1 MWRDRFIEHVRSLLT
16 ECGHPDIASVDT
28 YRIDDAVSDLQ
39 ITCTDG
45 RVIKLHI
52 VRTSP
57 PGGDNYSQA
66 EPIITKAQSNA

>member
-1 MWRDRFIEHVRSLLT
+1 MWRDRFVEHVRTLLS

-28 YRIDDAVSDLQ
+28 YQVDGSVSDLQ

-45 RVIKLHI
+45 RVIKLNI

-57 PGGDNYSQA
+57 PSGDNYSQP
-66 EPIITKAQSNA
+66 EPIVVKGPATQ